1 MKNDHFYGMNAF
13 ADLDYWQ
20 PHYPKDVQSIVA
32 KRNAIEIIRELV
44 MKVSAWYQND
54 TKEIDF
60 DNWIQV

>member
-1 MKNDHFYGMNAF
+1 MNAF

-20 PHYPKDVQSIVA
+20 PHYPKDVRSIVP
-32 KRNAIEIIRELV
+32 KQNAIEIIRELV

-60 DNWIQV
+60 DN

>member
-1 MKNDHFYGMNAF
+1 MNAF

-60 DNWIQV
+60 DN